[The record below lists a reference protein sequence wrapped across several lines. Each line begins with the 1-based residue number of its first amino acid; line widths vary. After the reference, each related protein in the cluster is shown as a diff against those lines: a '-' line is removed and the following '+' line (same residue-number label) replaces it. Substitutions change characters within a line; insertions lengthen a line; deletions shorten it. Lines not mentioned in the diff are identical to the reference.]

1 MAIKFNS
8 LTFDL
13 KDLLLIC
20 GFVAGYFN
28 FKSEQKEMYNEL
40 KLEIRQIVADNK
52 VQEVKVNA
60 RFDAMLNKQTSHKE
74 TEKNNVIN
82 FVALVHENR
91 LQIVKKRLV
100 KYRLV

>member
-20 GFVAGYFN
+20 GFVAGYFR
-28 FKSEQKEMYNEL
+28 FEQRQMDLYNEL
-40 KLEIRQIVADNK
+40 KNEMFKIVADNK
-52 VQEVKVNA
+52 LQEVKVNA